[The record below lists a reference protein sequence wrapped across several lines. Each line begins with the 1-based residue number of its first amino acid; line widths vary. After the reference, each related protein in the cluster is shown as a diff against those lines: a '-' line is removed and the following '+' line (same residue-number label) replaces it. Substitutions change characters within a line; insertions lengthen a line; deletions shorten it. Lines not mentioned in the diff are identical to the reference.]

1 VIIMQYW
8 ANIDGKQYGPLE
20 LEQLLNLNITP
31 QTYVWRD
38 GLADWMQAK
47 NVSELAE
54 ILIKPTSAPPL
65 PATPQVATPDVPADN
80 VNNVPEPAPAPELPA
95 VSEPAHEPVEEKTE
109 EKVEEKVE
117 QAKESVAEP
126 TPEPEPAPEPATEVT
141 NEPTEEQVPEPAE
154 EPEAPVVAE
163 QEQEQTQQS
172 NVAPPPVP
180 IQQPYAQPMQQ
191 YPPQQPIAAE
201 KEDVCPS
208 TNLVWAIISTILCCI
223 PFGIVAILYSR
234 KVAKT
239 FEAGDF
245 AKAKKYSNLS
255 QNWTIAAFSVGVVV
269 NPFIAVI
276 CWICALV

>member
-1 VIIMQYW
+1 MQYW

-54 ILIKPTSAPPL
+54 ILIKPSPAPPL

-80 VNNVPEPAPAPELPA
+80 VNNVPEPAPAPEVPA
-95 VSEPAHEPVEEKTE
+95 VPEPTPEPVE

-117 QAKESVAEP
+117 QAKEFVAEP
-126 TPEPEPAPEPATEVT
+126 TPEPEPEPEPATEVT
-141 NEPTEEQVPEPAE
+141 NEPVEEQVSEPAE
-154 EPEAPVVAE
+154 EPKTPIVPE
-163 QEQEQTQQS
+163 QEQEQTPQS
-172 NVAPPPVP
+172 NIAPPPVP
-180 IQQPYAQPMQQ
+180 IQQPYVQPMQQ

-234 KVAKT
+234 KVTKT